1 MALKTDYKD
10 DAYEGK
16 RKYLLIDNGDGT
28 YSLDDVT
35 NYKVVGDYFNG
46 YDINTTNAAVNENAQ
61 GLVNEQKTRK
71 EQVDSVDKKVDGVNK
86 KTDDLKAVKYATFL
100 STGWSASAP
109 YTQTV
114 SVPGIESSDTPIVTL
129 YIPPDTPIGS
139 VKNITKAYGC
149 VDRGITGNG
158 NITLYCY
165 NSKPTVNFQIMI
177 KGK

>member
-10 DAYEGK
+10 DVYEGK

-71 EQVDSVDKKVDGVNK
+71 EQVDSVDKKVDSVDKKVDGVNK

-100 STGWSASAP
+100 STEWSALLKLSR
-109 YTQTV
+109 YR
-114 SVPGIESSDTPIVTL
+114 
-129 YIPPDTPIGS
+129 
-139 VKNITKAYGC
+139 K
-149 VDRGITGNG
+149 
-158 NITLYCY
+158 
-165 NSKPTVNFQIMI
+165 
-177 KGK
+177 